1 MIREELVFVATCD
14 ISGLVRGKGFPAREL
29 PARLKKGVG
38 WTGSNLMM
46 SPFGPIWD
54 TPFGT
59 AGDLMIVPDPAAE
72 VRVDFADG
80 SAIEHFFLGDICN
93 TDGSAWECCPR
104 DFLRRAVKRTGRGGG
119 PSPRRGVRAGI
130 PLYRHFRASGR
141 RLRARRL
148 PPPGQLS
155 ARPSSPRCAPPG
167 WFRTPF
173 SPSTAPRQFEVTVMP
188 QPALTAADHAVI
200 TREMARAA
208 AHRLGHR
215 VIFSPKPDPDLVGN
229 GVHIH
234 MSLVDAAGRPATH
247 APGEPMELS
256 KPAQH
261 FFAGVLHHMPAICAI
276 TAPSPVSY
284 LRLTPNAWAPTVIDL
299 VRQDR
304 GASLRICPVFAAAT
318 PAEMARQ
325 FHVEFRATDAAASPY
340 LALGAVIFAGVDGI
354 RRELPLP
361 APARRR
367 RCPARFPRRS
377 TGSPPARRWPAG
389 SARPISTPICG
400 SSASRRKKWRGCRPP
415 SSAPA
420 TPRFIDGRHH
430 SGTRGPAAEAS
441 ILTSGAQLLEPDEP
455 TR

>member
-14 ISGLVRGKGFPAREL
+14 ISGHARGKGFPAREL

-59 AGDLMIVPDPAAE
+59 AGDFMIVPDPGAE
-72 VRVDFADG
+72 VRVDFGDG

-104 DFLRRAVKRTGRGGG
+104 DFLRRAVKQLDESAGLRLVAAFEQEFLYTGT
-119 PSPRRGVRAGI
+119 SERAGDAYA
-130 PLYRHFRASGR
+130 LAAFRRQGTFGEIFMAA
-141 RLRARRL
+141 LRAAGVIPDTFL
-148 PPPGQLS
+148 AEYG
-155 ARPSSPRCAPPG
+155 AR
-167 WFRTPF
+167 
-173 SPSTAPRQFEVTVMP
+173 QYEVTVMP

-200 TREMARAA
+200 TREMARAT

-229 GVHIH
+229 GVHVH
-234 MSLVDAAGRPATH
+234 MSFVDAAGRPVTH
-247 APGEPMELS
+247 AAGEPMDLS
-256 KPAQH
+256 KPARH
-261 FFAGVLHHMPAICAI
+261 FFAGVLHHMPAICAV

-318 PAEMARQ
+318 AEETARQ
-325 FHVEFRATDAAASPY
+325 FHVEFRVTDAAASPY

-354 RRELPLP
+354 RRQLPLP
-361 APARRR
+361 
-367 RCPARFPRRS
+367 S
-377 TGSPPARRWPAG
+377 G
-389 SARPISTPICG
+389 
-400 SSASRRKKWRGCRPP
+400 
-415 SSAPA
+415 SAPA
-420 TPRFIDGRHH
+420 LPRSLPEALDRLAASETVGGWF
-430 SGTRGPAAEAS
+430 GPTHLDAYMRFKRVEAEKVAGLS
-441 ILTSGAQLLEPDEP
+441 PAELCARYAEVY
-455 TR
+455 

>member
-59 AGDLMIVPDPAAE
+59 AGDFMIVPDPSVE
-72 VRVDFADG
+72 VKVDFGDG
-80 SAIEHFFLGDICN
+80 LAVEHFFLGDICN
-93 TDGSAWECCPR
+93 TDGSPWECCPR
-104 DFLRRAVKRTGRGGG
+104 DFLRRAVRQLEEAASLRLVAAFEQEFLYTGISDRPGDAYALAAF
-119 PSPRRGVRAGI
+119 RRQDSFGETFTA
-130 PLYRHFRASGR
+130 A
-141 RLRARRL
+141 LRAAGVVPDTFL
-148 PPPGQLS
+148 AEYG
-155 ARPSSPRCAPPG
+155 
-167 WFRTPF
+167 
-173 SPSTAPRQFEVTVMP
+173 PRQFEVTVMP

-215 VIFSPKPDPDLVGN
+215 VIFSPKPDPELVGN

-234 MSLVDAAGRPATH
+234 MSLADTAGRPATH
-247 APGEPMELS
+247 APGEPMDLS

-284 LRLTPNAWAPTVIDL
+284 LRLVPNAWAPTMIDL

-304 GASLRICPVFAAAT
+304 GAALRICPVFAAAT
-318 PAEMARQ
+318 PPEVTRQ

-340 LALGAVIFAGVDGI
+340 LSLGAIIFAGIDGI
-354 RRELPLP
+354 HRAMALP
-361 APARRR
+361 
-367 RCPARFPRRS
+367 
-377 TGSPPARRWPAG
+377 T
-389 SARPISTPICG
+389 
-400 SSASRRKKWRGCRPP
+400 P
-415 SSAPA
+415 SSAPEYLPHSLPEA
-420 TPRFIDGRHH
+420 LDCLAASETVGSWFGPTHFDAYMRFKRIEAEKVAGL
-430 SGTRGPAAEAS
+430 SPAELCARYAEVY
-441 ILTSGAQLLEPDEP
+441 
-455 TR
+455 